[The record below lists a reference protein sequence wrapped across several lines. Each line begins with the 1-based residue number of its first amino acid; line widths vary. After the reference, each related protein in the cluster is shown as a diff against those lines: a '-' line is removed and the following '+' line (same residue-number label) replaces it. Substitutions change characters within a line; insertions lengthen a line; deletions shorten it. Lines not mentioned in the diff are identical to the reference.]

1 MLQKRELRA
10 AKMER
15 WTVYAMTLQFL
26 TAIARATEDF
36 RHISYEGKKLLEND
50 EDIYIDIHFN
60 ISVPCY
66 CRRSCLLFVIFELY
80 LREFCNHTRR
90 EEFLSH

>member
-1 MLQKRELRA
+1 MLQKRELHA

-15 WTVYAMTLQFL
+15 WTVYAMTLQIL
-26 TAIARATEDF
+26 TAIARATEYF
-36 RHISYEGKKLLEND
+36 RHISYEGKKLRGYLHRHSEND

-66 CRRSCLLFVIFELY
+66 CRRSCLLFL
-80 LREFCNHTRR
+80 
-90 EEFLSH
+90 LSLNYISVGL

>member
-1 MLQKRELRA
+1 MLQKRELHA

-15 WTVYAMTLQFL
+15 WTVYAMTLQIL

-36 RHISYEGKKLLEND
+36 RHISYEGKKLLGKND

-60 ISVPCY
+60 ISVYHVIAKDLVYYFCY
-66 CRRSCLLFVIFELY
+66 L
-80 LREFCNHTRR
+80 
-90 EEFLSH
+90 